1 MWLVL
6 VVGLFLSPIQ
16 PSELNEEKPVLLEIS
31 LPKKLAENQAVRLSC
46 ALLQGHS
53 VGFEWTFNGEKLTE
67 NARRRIIYHEDSSDL
82 MIKSLSVDDLGDFQ
96 CIAKNS
102 QGEDTQ
108 RVSLFFDGEC
118 LLSEKFSSSR
128 FWLVKTKINRILTQ
142 FRSSETQ
149 IRQGASGRDYGTLE
163 RNFTGMWC
171 KRLPDSNQS
180 MGQIVRRQWVRRFL
194 NFWFCLSCSLYWQSC
209 SLSENAVLK
218 EFKSNRISFELTKES
233 AGVYRCRS
241 HNAVGS
247 IEKTVTIGFYGK
259 TGQNKWTGKGVIAF
273 CLGVFF

>member
-128 FWLVKTKINRILTQ
+128 F
-142 FRSSETQ
+142 
-149 IRQGASGRDYGTLE
+149 
-163 RNFTGMWC
+163 
-171 KRLPDSNQS
+171 
-180 MGQIVRRQWVRRFL
+180 
-194 NFWFCLSCSLYWQSC
+194 
-209 SLSENAVLK
+209 
-218 EFKSNRISFELTKES
+218 
-233 AGVYRCRS
+233 
-241 HNAVGS
+241 
-247 IEKTVTIGFYGK
+247 
-259 TGQNKWTGKGVIAF
+259 
-273 CLGVFF
+273 